1 MTPGSTTSAVSLRGA
16 AVRFGD
22 RTLWEGLDLDVAP
35 GEFVAVLGPNG
46 SGKTTLIKAL
56 LGLVRLSAGTAHV
69 GGTPVG
75 RQRGSTSGG
84 VGVIP
89 QQRPLPEGTPLRGR
103 DLVRQGLDG
112 TRWGPAWLD
121 SRRKAD
127 RARVDAMLERVG
139 ATAFAERPVWTLSG
153 GEQQRLRA
161 AQALVSSPAVML
173 CDEPLLSLDVR
184 HQQEITQLIAEQAKQ
199 EQAAVLFITH
209 EINPVLPYV
218 DRVLYLAQGRFR
230 VGAPDEVITTESL
243 SDLFGR
249 RVDVVRVG
257 DRLAILGGEDHVH
270 HDHDEEAGA

>member
-1 MTPGSTTSAVSLRGA
+1 MTSGSNAAAVSLRGA
-16 AVRFGD
+16 AVRFGE

-35 GEFVAVLGPNG
+35 GEFIAVLGPNG

-56 LGLVRLSAGTAHV
+56 LGLIKLSAGTASV
-69 GGTPVG
+69 GGVPVG
-75 RQRGSTSGG
+75 HRHASGRGGI
-84 VGVIP
+84 GVIP

-121 SRRKAD
+121 RRRKRD
-127 RARVDAMLERVG
+127 NQRVGHLLERVG
-139 ATAFAERPVWTLSG
+139 GEAFADRPVWSLSG

-161 AQALVSSPAVML
+161 AQALVSQPDVLL

-184 HQQEITQLIAEQAKQ
+184 HQQEITHLIAEQARR
-199 EQAAVLFITH
+199 ERTAVLFITH

-218 DRVLYLAQGRFR
+218 DRVLYLAGGRFR
-230 VGAPDEVITTESL
+230 VGSPDEVITTESL
-243 SDLFGR
+243 SELFGR

-270 HDHDEEAGA
+270 HDHFEEAEA

>member
-1 MTPGSTTSAVSLRGA
+1 MSVAPGTPAVSLKGA
-16 AVRFGD
+16 AIRFGD
-22 RTLWEGLDLDVAP
+22 RTLWEGLDLDVEP
-35 GEFVAVLGPNG
+35 GEFIAVLGPNG

-56 LGLVRLSAGTAHV
+56 LGLIRLSAGTANV
-69 GGTPVG
+69 GGVPVG
-75 RQRGSTSGG
+75 HRRGSGQGG

-89 QQRPLPEGTPLRGR
+89 QQRPLPEGTPLRGK

-121 SRRKAD
+121 PRHRAD
-127 RARVDAMLERVG
+127 KARVDTMLQRVG
-139 ATAFAERPVWTLSG
+139 ASAFADRPVWSLSG

-161 AQALVSSPAVML
+161 AQALVSSPAVLL

-184 HQQEITQLIAEQAKQ
+184 HQQEITQLISEQARR
-199 EQAAVLFITH
+199 EHTAVLFITH

-230 VGAPDEVITTESL
+230 IGTPDEVITTDSL
-243 SDLFGR
+243 SELFGR

-270 HDHDEEAGA
+270 HHLDEEADA